1 MSSVFFKVK
10 VNNLKAT
17 TLSRGKWKLVVDEF
31 LFGFG
36 ESTNGLDDMLAVLVS
51 LISDATPN
59 FLRSSSSSPNE
70 MRFPKIETQLFQ
82 KYIFTQN
89 NLCSKRTINC
99 AM

>member
-36 ESTNGLDDMLAVLVS
+36 ESTNDQRCHS
-51 LISDATPN
+51 
-59 FLRSSSSSPNE
+59 
-70 MRFPKIETQLFQ
+70 
-82 KYIFTQN
+82 
-89 NLCSKRTINC
+89 
-99 AM
+99 